1 MPNTEPESLPAQI
14 AGAVNSEIA
23 ELERDAKETVRRRTV
38 SSLLDVDHPSHPAA
52 PKVQSSKPLLWK
64 VELWDQDHSIPI
76 HNLNLGLVGELAML
90 PGAATFQAFSVPVL
104 LLLAFVLLPARFF
117 AEALV
122 GT

>member
-76 HNLNLGLVGELAML
+76 HNLNLGRRSACLSCCCSPSCSCPRASS
-90 PGAATFQAFSVPVL
+90 P
-104 LLLAFVLLPARFF
+104 RRW
-117 AEALV
+117 
-122 GT
+122 

>member
-1 MPNTEPESLPAQI
+1 MPTDVAESLPAQL
-14 AGAVNSEIA
+14 AGAVSSEIA
-23 ELERDAKETVRRRTV
+23 ELERDAKEAVRRRTV
-38 SSLLDVDHPSHPAA
+38 SSLLDVDQPTHPAA
-52 PKVQSSKPLLWK
+52 PKVQSSKPLLWR

-76 HNLNLGLVGELAML
+76 HNLDLGLFGELAML